1 MNEWRPVSAVAFVLS
16 RGFVPILAVAC
27 IAIEISFVVYALSLR
42 ESSFLTRW
50 DSIGLAPLVVE
61 EIFAILAALRREGI
75 TILLIEQNASAAL
88 EIADTAYVIETG
100 RIALSGSAAEVARN
114 PAVVAA
120 YLGG

>member
-50 DSIGLAPLVVE
+50 DSIGLAPLVVGPLLAGATAWLMRRNHFTVRSRCHVE
-61 EIFAILAALRREGI
+61 ARHTQPREPGEQQLAADQVGQLHG
-75 TILLIEQNASAAL
+75 
-88 EIADTAYVIETG
+88 
-100 RIALSGSAAEVARN
+100 
-114 PAVVAA
+114 
-120 YLGG
+120 